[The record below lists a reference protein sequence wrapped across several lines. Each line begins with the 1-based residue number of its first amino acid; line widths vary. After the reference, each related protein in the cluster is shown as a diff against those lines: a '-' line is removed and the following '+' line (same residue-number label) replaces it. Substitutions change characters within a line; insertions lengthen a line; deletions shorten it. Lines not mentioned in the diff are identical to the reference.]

1 MVSSGT
7 SCSIYYRPA
16 ACLRAGSFDE
26 SCLPRFCVAGPSGAT
41 VCFMT
46 VAEKNYPKSLTF
58 AYLDELKKE
67 FMAANS
73 LTVEKETRPFA
84 YMSFG
89 Q

>member
-1 MVSSGT
+1 
-7 SCSIYYRPA
+7 
-16 ACLRAGSFDE
+16 
-26 SCLPRFCVAGPSGAT
+26 
-41 VCFMT
+41 MT
-46 VAEKNYPKSLTF
+46 VAEKNYSKSLTF

-73 LTVEKETRPFA
+73 LTVEKENRPFA